1 MPDEQDIVERLC
13 ERRKLR
19 YMGNCKCGKC
29 QLVPMELL
37 DDAICELRRLRA
49 ASPSEVRKH
58 DGRNIA
64 DSAPHAAYCD
74 IALQDAQIEVMDNGE
89 RLWTYDDALFDKSLA
104 ANGYKVVP
112 VGELPGAEV
121 MEAARELIA
130 VNEAHPYSDLYNRY
144 RQVTG
149 RQIEGVALEMAKA
162 LLAKPPA

>member
-1 MPDEQDIVERLC
+1 MPDEIVERLC

-29 QLVPMELL
+29 QLVPMDLL

-74 IALQDAQIEVMDNGE
+74 IALQDAQIEVVDNGE
-89 RLWTYDDALFDKSLA
+89 RLWMYDDALFDKSLA
-104 ANGYKVVP
+104 GNGYKVVP
-112 VGELPGAEV
+112 VGELPSEV
-121 MEAARELIA
+121 MEAALQIVTEVDQARAKGRESF
-130 VNEAHPYSDLYNRY
+130 VSDNAE
-144 RQVTG
+144 T
-149 RQIEGVALEMAKA
+149 VARFILV
-162 LLAKPPA
+162 LATED